1 LGSIESS
8 IGSNLS
14 RERIIRFE
22 VSEPKLSRR
31 EQFKLKMGQ
40 MTKNIDIIS
49 KEIEDTEKENLIK
62 E

>member
-1 LGSIESS
+1 
-8 IGSNLS
+8 
-14 RERIIRFE
+14 

-40 MTKNIDIIS
+40 MTKNIDVIS